1 MHWMP
6 LIRNAFDRLA
16 LYLPALVM
24 GLFALSSWWLVRSVP
39 DLHNPTEAKSVR
51 KEPDYFL
58 HGFSVK
64 SFDADGRLIR
74 ELQAAH
80 ARHYPEFDV
89 LEMDTVQIQA
99 INEQGQKVV
108 ARGDHAQSQAENS
121 QQEAKTIL
129 SGNANVVRVNQQ
141 DGVRTELRS
150 DKLIAYE
157 KGDRVISETPVEVHR
172 GPDLFSGDTMDLN
185 GGSGEYRL
193 QGRVRGMIMPTPK

>member
-1 MHWMP
+1 MP
-6 LIRNAFDRLA
+6 WLHLIRNAFDRLA

-39 DLHNPTEAKSVR
+39 DLHSPTEAKSVR

-64 SFDADGRLIR
+64 SFDANGRLTR

-89 LEMDTVQIQA
+89 LDMDTVLIQA
-99 INEQGQKVV
+99 IDEQGQKVV
-108 ARGDHAQSQAENS
+108 ARADHAQSQADT
-121 QQEAKTIL
+121 QQREAQTLL
-129 SGNANVVRVNQQ
+129 SGNANVVRINPK

-150 DKLIAYE
+150 EKLIAYE
-157 KGDRVISETPVEVHR
+157 KGDRVVSETPVEVRR
-172 GPDLFSGDTMDLN
+172 GPDLFSGETMELN

>member
-1 MHWMP
+1 MHWMS

-39 DLHNPTEAKSVR
+39 DLHSPTEAKSVR

-64 SFDADGRLIR
+64 SFDANGRLTR

-89 LEMDTVQIQA
+89 LDMDTVLIQA
-99 INEQGQKVV
+99 IDEQGQKVV
-108 ARGDHAQSQAENS
+108 AHADHAQSKAETK
-121 QQEAKTIL
+121 QQHAQTTL
-129 SGNANVVRVNQQ
+129 SGNANVVRINPK

-150 DKLIAYE
+150 DELIAYE
-157 KGDRVISETPVEVHR
+157 KGDRVVSETPVEVRR
-172 GPDLFSGDTMDLN
+172 GRDLFSGETMELN